1 MHLLKVAEGGVAL
14 DVVLLLEAVKVA
26 RMHVH
31 PGKHLEG
38 RVKGRE
44 SRRDSEARQHATA
57 AAALALVLLRR
68 GSELKSARCGR

>member
-1 MHLLKVAEGGVAL
+1 MRLSECVHLLKVAEGGVAL

-31 PGKHLEG
+31 PGQHLEG

-44 SRRDSEARQHATA
+44 FRRDSEARQ
-57 AAALALVLLRR
+57 RR
-68 GSELKSARCGR
+68 QQQQPWLWSSSEEAQS